1 MKKQGLTVVISH
13 ADSTLGQRMTRIL
26 ARHGAEM
33 ILLYQKFDPA
43 LRLAEKVYA
52 CGSDCV
58 MISLDNEPYYELCKT
73 MEALR
78 TDDIA
83 RQFIYIH

>member
-43 LRLAEKVYA
+43 LRLEM
-52 CGSDCV
+52 CIRDRHRLNDGC
-58 MISLDNEPYYELCKT
+58 M
-73 MEALR
+73 
-78 TDDIA
+78 
-83 RQFIYIH
+83 

>member
-58 MISLDNEPYYELCKT
+58 MTVSYTHLDVYKRQT
-73 MEALR
+73 MR
-78 TDDIA
+78 
-83 RQFIYIH
+83 IYRC

>member
-33 ILLYQKFDPA
+33 ILLYQKFDAA
-43 LRLAEKVYA
+43 LGLAEKVY
-52 CGSDCV
+52 G
-58 MISLDNEPYYELCKT
+58 
-73 MEALR
+73 
-78 TDDIA
+78 
-83 RQFIYIH
+83 

>member
-33 ILLYQKFDPA
+33 ILLY
-43 LRLAEKVYA
+43 
-52 CGSDCV
+52 
-58 MISLDNEPYYELCKT
+58 
-73 MEALR
+73 
-78 TDDIA
+78 
-83 RQFIYIH
+83 